1 MGKLIG
7 LLLIVAGIWV
17 GLEIYQN
24 GVGGAFGGVFG
35 RESEMA
41 APAPTA
47 PQRAGAAVE
56 HAHGEADARREKLL
70 TE

>member
-7 LLLIVAGIWV
+7 LLLTVAGIWV

-24 GVGGAFGGVFG
+24 GIAGAFGGVFG
-35 RESEMA
+35 GGSEIA

>member
-1 MGKLIG
+1 MAKLIG

-24 GVGGAFGGVFG
+24 GVGGAFGGVLAG
-35 RESEMA
+35 GAEVR
-41 APAPTA
+41 PAPTA
-47 PQRAGAAVE
+47 PQRAGAEVE

-70 TE
+70 GE

>member
-7 LLLIVAGIWV
+7 LLLGVTALWV

-24 GVGGAFGGVFG
+24 GVEGAFGGMLAGGSAEV
-35 RESEMA
+35 R
-41 APAPTA
+41 PAPTA

-56 HAHGEADARREKLL
+56 RAHGESDVRREKLL
-70 TE
+70 AE

>member
-17 GLEIYQN
+17 GLEVYQN
-24 GVGGAFGGVFG
+24 GVGGAFGGVLAG
-35 RESEMA
+35 ASAEA

-47 PQRAGAAVE
+47 PQRAGAAVGR
-56 HAHGEADARREKLL
+56 AHGEADARREKLL